1 MQTMEGK
8 QVVPVTP
15 RTARR
20 SFTKEFKRELV
31 RQAMLP
37 EVSRAALAL
46 ANGVNANQLARWCRE
61 HQRAD
66 HVTFVPVVSAAS
78 TASEY
83 ARAPLATVP
92 PTELEWLHGQ
102 TRIVIRGNVE
112 VEILRTIISQ
122 TLASTSAA

>member
-1 MQTMEGK
+1 MEGK
-8 QVVPVTP
+8 RVVPVTP

-66 HVTFVPVVSAAS
+66 QATFVPVVSTAP

-83 ARAPLATVP
+83 ALPAIPG
-92 PTELEWLHGQ
+92 EIEWRHGDASV
-102 TRIVIRGNVE
+102 TIRGKVDT
-112 VEILRTIISQ
+112 EILRAVISQ
-122 TLASTSAA
+122 TLTSSRAA

>member
-1 MQTMEGK
+1 MEGK

-61 HQRAD
+61 SIS
-66 HVTFVPVVSAAS
+66 VPITSLSCPSSAPH
-78 TASEY
+78 
-83 ARAPLATVP
+83 PLLQNTLV
-92 PTELEWLHGQ
+92 
-102 TRIVIRGNVE
+102 
-112 VEILRTIISQ
+112 LR
-122 TLASTSAA
+122 

>member
-1 MQTMEGK
+1 MEGK
-8 QVVPVTP
+8 QVVPVTR

-37 EVSRAALAL
+37 DVSRAALAL

-66 HVTFVPVVSAAS
+66 HVTFVPVVSAAPS
-78 TASEY
+78 ASEH
-83 ARAPLATVP
+83 ARAQNAPVS
-92 PTELEWLHGQ
+92 PTEIAWQHGN
-102 TRIVIRGNVE
+102 TSIVIRGKVDAE
-112 VEILRTIISQ
+112 VLRALISQ
-122 TLASTSAA
+122 TLASSRAA